1 MENNLE
7 KIIFHVDVNSAYLS
21 WEAVNR
27 LQHGTLE
34 DLRTIPSAVGG
45 DPKSRHGIIL
55 AKSIPAKKFGIKTGE
70 TLYAALKKCPS
81 LRIVPPHYDLYIKC
95 STAMVN
101 ILKEYSPMVQR
112 YSIDECFLD
121 FTNLEK
127 VFRKPVL
134 DVAYEIKNRIKKEL
148 GFTVNIGISSNKLLA
163 KMASDFK
170 KPDNVHTLFKNEI
183 PDKMWPLPVEELFM
197 VGRATGPKLRKY
209 NINTIG
215 DLANYD
221 VDLLKNKFKSFGL
234 LLWKYANGIDDS
246 FVRKSNYIEMKGLG
260 NSTTIAFDV
269 TDCRTAHMV
278 ILSLTETLGMR
289 LRDSKNLCSLVSIS
303 IRNSEFQHYSHQKKL
318 SYYTNST
325 KRIYSVAKE
334 LFDNVWRGEP
344 IRHIGIRVSSLNTEQ
359 QVQVSFFDEVDV
371 KKNIA
376 LDKAIDNIRLK
387 YGKKAVVRSSFLHSG
402 IKPINGGV
410 QEEDYPIMS
419 SIL

>member
-1 MENNLE
+1 MENSLE
-7 KIIFHVDVNSAYLS
+7 RIIFHIDANSAYLS
-21 WEAVNR
+21 WEAIDR
-27 LQHGTLE
+27 IQHGLLE

-70 TLYAALKKCPS
+70 TLFAALKKCPNLKLVS
-81 LRIVPPHYDLYIKC
+81 PHYDLYIKC

-121 FTNLEK
+121 FTNLER
-127 VFRKPVL
+127 VFKKSPV
-134 DVAYEIKNRIKKEL
+134 DVAYEIKDRIKKEL

-170 KPDNVHTLFKNEI
+170 KPDNVHTLFQNQIEE
-183 PDKMWPLPVEELFM
+183 KMWPLPVEDLFM
-197 VGRATGPKLRKY
+197 VGRATAPKLRKY

-221 VDLLKNKFKSFGL
+221 LELLQHKFKSFGL

-246 FVRKSNYIEMKGLG
+246 SVRESNYIKMKGLG

-269 TDCRTAHMV
+269 TDSRTAHMV

-289 LRDSKNLCSLVSIS
+289 LRDSENLCSLVAIS
-303 IRNSEFQHYSHQKKL
+303 IRNSEFQHYSHQRQL
-318 SYYTNST
+318 GYFTNST
-325 KRIYSVAKE
+325 NRIYSVAKE
-334 LFDNVWRGEP
+334 LFDNAWKGEA
-344 IRHIGIRVSSLNTEQ
+344 IRHIGVRVSHLNTEKQ
-359 QVQVSFFDEVDV
+359 AQVSFFDDVDV
-371 KKNIA
+371 EKNLA
-376 LDKAIDNIRLK
+376 LDNAIDNIRLR
-387 YGKKAVVRSSFLHSG
+387 YGKKAIIRSSFLHSG
-402 IKPINGGV
+402 MRPINGGV
-410 QEEDYPIMS
+410 QEEDYPMMS
-419 SIL
+419 STL